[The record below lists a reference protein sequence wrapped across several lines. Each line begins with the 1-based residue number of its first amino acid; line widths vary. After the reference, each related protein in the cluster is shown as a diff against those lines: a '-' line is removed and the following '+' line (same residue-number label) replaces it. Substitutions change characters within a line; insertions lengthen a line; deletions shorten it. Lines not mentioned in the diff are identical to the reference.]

1 MASSLRPGQE
11 LFVRDAEEVKDWKRS
26 EGDKGI
32 ELLEVVKQAKPTMLI
47 GCSTMSGA
55 FSEQI
60 VKEMAKHVA
69 RPVIFP
75 LSNPTRLAE
84 ADPSQSRSLRGFS
97 LDASPS
103 PQVELMCSC
112 FSSGDINEWTEGRAL
127 MATGSPFPPVA
138 NPNGKLHKIAEANN
152 ALIYPGFG
160 LGYDR
165 TLPASARSP

>member
-1 MASSLRPGQE
+1 MSLAPSDRLLTQTTDPLTTIRRCVDRHGLLTTDMGNALRPGQE
-11 LFVRDAEEVKDWKRS
+11 LFVRDADEVKDWKRS

-55 FSEQI
+55 FSEEI

-84 ADPSQSRSLRGFS
+84 ADPSELLLLSLNRDES
-97 LDASPS
+97 
-103 PQVELMCSC
+103 
-112 FSSGDINEWTEGRAL
+112 
-127 MATGSPFPPVA
+127 
-138 NPNGKLHKIAEANN
+138 
-152 ALIYPGFG
+152 
-160 LGYDR
+160 
-165 TLPASARSP
+165 

>member
-1 MASSLRPGQE
+1 MTATLRPGQE
-11 LFVRDAEEVKDWKRS
+11 LFIRDAEEVKDWKRS

-32 ELLEVVKQAKPTMLI
+32 QLLEVVKQAKPTMLI

-55 FSEQI
+55 FNEEI
-60 VKEMAKHVA
+60 VKEMAKHVE

-84 ADPSQSRSLRGFS
+84 ADPSMLLHSLERRCERTNSVLFRFG
-97 LDASPS
+97 
-103 PQVELMCSC
+103 V
-112 FSSGDINEWTEGRAL
+112 GDVNEWTEGRAL
-127 MATGSPFPPVA
+127 IATGSPFPPVR

-160 LGYDR
+160 LG
-165 TLPASARSP
+165 